1 MPGLFDWI
9 DSLSKPSDDPALKAI
24 AEQRNM
30 IESLKSGEYIK
41 TINPEDTPIGKQL
54 AELQKLREEFNK
66 YRADEAAYHAAE
78 ALREKRAEKR
88 GFWKGVLSA
97 IVAGIIV
104 SIFSYCWPSIIAC
117 ITTFF
122 QSPSP
127 PA

>member
-41 TINPEDTPIGKQL
+41 TINPEDMPIEKQL
-54 AELQKLREEFNK
+54 AELQKLREEFSQ
-66 YRADEAAYHAAE
+66 YRAEEAAYHAAE
-78 ALREKRAEKR
+78 EHRTKVAERKGFLR
-88 GFWKGVLSA
+88 GVIATL
-97 IVAGIIV
+97 VVTIIGNL
-104 SIFSYCWPSIIAC
+104 FSYYWPSVVKC
-117 ITTFF
+117 VTSFF